1 MKINLGKLI
10 SFLAGAVA
18 LLIFLCSFSYSGST
32 TAQPAFISNLPAG
45 YTAYSG
51 VLNMGKS
58 CSCATGGIS
67 GAPPPPPPCD
77 TSFCFG
83 SSNTRYGSI
92 STNVTGIQSTI
103 CGRGAGPPCFQLD
116 GDDALVISGSMF
128 PVQNLT
134 YYSFTAYQSFTYS
147 PRFPSNYDEIRTSI
161 NLGLNKANLKLGSD
175 GQYILILTASTNTLN
190 VLKNS
195 LRVTGI
201 SDEIINNYLVP
212 ASVANLGTASYPD
225 QLSLLLRLTA
235 QSEVEKQ
242 QVEAFVNQTAPA
254 TQVFFIKGPG
264 VNGDVTFNDLPKWE
278 DTLRVNNIEYRTGL
292 NQRLAELEQAVI
304 NVYAQKGYRLKARL
318 TETLSHLDSDTCRT
332 RLSNCNYDSP
342 DALYTS
348 FFCNFSPIS
357 VRTANCNF
365 QLGTN
370 SDDVLML
377 LGVNHSLVGA
387 KTLGTFMAEES
398 RTTPGSDSQDGT
410 FAFVGL
416 YTQNSANQY
425 LVRGNRRKDS
435 NLYAVKIVRNCGNEP
450 YCAAIPYLGGI
461 PEKTGF
467 YITGRIYLDK
477 VTGSGPNPANLVPS
491 VLLWLTRSS

>member
-1 MKINLGKLI
+1 MKTKLGKLVT
-10 SFLAGAVA
+10 FLACTIA
-18 LLIFLCSFSYSGST
+18 LLIFFYSVSYSGST

-51 VLNMGKS
+51 QLTMGKS
-58 CSCATGGIS
+58 CTCATGGIS
-67 GAPPPPPPCD
+67 GAPPPPPFCG

-92 STNVTGIQSTI
+92 STNVAGITSTI

-116 GDDALVISGSMF
+116 GDDALVISGSMS

-134 YYSFTAYQSFTYS
+134 YYSFTAYQSFTYN
-147 PRFPSNYDEIRTSI
+147 PKLPSNYDEIRTSI
-161 NLGLNKANLKLGSD
+161 NLGLNNANLKIGSD
-175 GQYILILTASTNTLN
+175 GRYVLILTANTNTLN

-195 LRVTGI
+195 LRATGI
-201 SDEIINNYLVP
+201 SDGVINTYLIP
-212 ASVANLGTASYPD
+212 ASVANVGTASYPD
-225 QLSLLLRLTA
+225 QLSLYLRLTV

-242 QVEAFVNQTAPA
+242 QVEAFVKQTAPA
-254 TQVFFIKGPG
+254 TQVLFIKGPG
-264 VNGDVTFNDLPKWE
+264 VNGDATFNDIPNWE

-292 NQRLAELEQAVI
+292 DQRLIELEQAVT
-304 NVYAQKGYRLKARL
+304 NLYAQKGYRLKARL
-318 TETLSHLDSDTCRT
+318 TESFNHTDADECRT
-332 RLSNCNYDSP
+332 KFSNCNYNAP

-348 FFCNFSPIS
+348 FLCDISPIS
-357 VRTANCNF
+357 VRTGICNF
-365 QLGTN
+365 KLGAN

-387 KTLGTFMAEES
+387 KTLAAFIAEES
-398 RTTPGSDSQDGT
+398 RTTPASDSKDGT

-416 YTQNSANQY
+416 YTQDSANQY
-425 LVRGNRRKDS
+425 FVRKNRRQDS
-435 NLYAVKIVRNCGNEP
+435 KLYAVKIARSCNNEL
-450 YCAAIPYLGGI
+450 YCVAIPYLGGT

-491 VLLWLTRSS
+491 VLLWLTRS

>member
-1 MKINLGKLI
+1 MKIKLGKLI

-18 LLIFLCSFSYSGST
+18 LLIFFYSVSYSGST
-32 TAQPAFISNLPAG
+32 TAQPTFVSNLPAG

-58 CSCATGGIS
+58 CSCSTGGIS
-67 GAPPPPPPCD
+67 GGPPPPPPCG

-92 STNVTGIQSTI
+92 STDVAGIQSTI

-116 GDDALVISGSMF
+116 GDDALVISGSMS

-134 YYSFTAYQSFTYS
+134 YYSFTAYQSFTYN
-147 PRFPSNYDEIRTSI
+147 PRLPSNYDEIRTSI
-161 NLGLNKANLKLGSD
+161 NLGLNNANLKLGID
-175 GQYILILTASTNTLN
+175 GQYVLILTASTNTLN
-190 VLKNS
+190 AIKNS
-195 LRVTGI
+195 LRATGI
-201 SDEIINNYLVP
+201 SDGVINTYLIP
-212 ASVANLGTASYPD
+212 ATVANLGTSSYPD
-225 QLSLLLRLTA
+225 QLSLYLRLTSR
-235 QSEVEKQ
+235 SELEKQ

-254 TQVFFIKGPG
+254 TQVSFIKGPG

-278 DTLRVNNIEYRTGL
+278 DTLRVNDIEYRTGL
-292 NQRLAELEQAVI
+292 NQRLTALEQAVTNI
-304 NVYAQKGYRLKARL
+304 YAQKGYRLKARL
-318 TETLSHLDSDTCRT
+318 TEGFNHTDADECRT
-332 RLSNCNYDSP
+332 KFSNCNYNSP
-342 DALYTS
+342 DALYSS
-348 FFCNFSPIS
+348 FVCEISPIS
-357 VRTANCNF
+357 VRNGICNF
-365 QLGTN
+365 KLGTN
-370 SDDVLML
+370 SDEVLML

-387 KTLGTFMAEES
+387 NTLAAFIAEES
-398 RTTPGSDSQDGT
+398 RTTPASDSQDGT
-410 FAFVGL
+410 FAFIDL

-425 LVRGNRRKDS
+425 LARGNRLQDS
-435 NLYAVKIVRNCGNEP
+435 KLYAVKIARNCGNEL

-491 VLLWLTRSS
+491 VLLWFTRS